1 MTYPTLSPSVI
12 DFHVLICIS
21 PSFLPLVSL
30 QEWETK
36 AAAAKEDYGKRV
48 KEFEANGGSAAA
60 GGDSKKRSKT
70 SKKPAKKAK
79 KKDSDDDDESDDGS
93 D

>member
-1 MTYPTLSPSVI
+1 MHLFPSPFILS
-12 DFHVLICIS
+12 
-21 PSFLPLVSL
+21 SL

-79 KKDSDDDDESDDGS
+79 KKDSDEDDESDDGS